1 MSGYKYNYWY
11 HPCTIA
17 FDEIKLSGIKQSHH
31 IINIRWSFQI
41 LEETDE
47 SLFIKDPLKTN
58 SIKTLS
64 LLFMSDVIYTLW
76 HHSMSAFKMLARGG
90 ECFLIH
96 FGLLKKL
103 SNSAVVGYQ
112 TRGSEKSESVSHET
126 LVCFDELLA
135 EREWTQPSN
144 ILPQHS
150 LGPPQPWHGCWWN
163 TIFTIRKGPGPP
175 TQLYASWAKKTL
187 GQYKGAL

>member
-1 MSGYKYNYWY
+1 MKFSDFTGNWRKSFHQRSFEN
-11 HPCTIA
+11 
-17 FDEIKLSGIKQSHH
+17 KQHKD
-31 IINIRWSFQI
+31 SFS
-41 LEETDE
+41 
-47 SLFIKDPLKTN
+47 SLHVWCDL
-58 SIKTLS
+58 
-64 LLFMSDVIYTLW
+64 
-76 HHSMSAFKMLARGG
+76 HALASFH
-90 ECFLIH
+90 ECFQDACSRRRVLFHSFWVI
-96 FGLLKKL
+96 KKW

-126 LVCFDELLA
+126 LECFDELLA

-175 TQLYASWAKKTL
+175 HTALRKWGKKKTL